1 VLEALACAAAAG
13 GVGGALLVLGGPHP
27 LRLPAPVP
35 SSLSGRLRRSW
46 EAESALVAGV
56 EVPGLTLPRF
66 LLLEAAAAATAG
78 LLGFGL
84 TGLWALAAAGLGAG
98 PAAVRAAAAVRRA
111 ALRRAR
117 QDAVLEAVRM
127 LRHLLES
134 GGVGIQQALQV
145 LALRGPDRLRADF
158 AAIADAAAS
167 GRQREAWIGARA
179 RVAEPMF
186 DLLAAAIEL
195 QRPSGGELTP
205 LFAGLE
211 ESLSGIHEVTRE
223 AEALQVQARGAAA
236 LIVSLPV
243 VFIVVLAGLGSPYL
257 AAYRTA
263 SGEGFLLAMLLA
275 MAGSYA
281 WILAWLRLP
290 SEPRLRLPDA

>member
-1 VLEALACAAAAG
+1 VLEALAGAAAG
-13 GVGGALLVLGGPHP
+13 AGVGGAILILGGPDR
-27 LRLPAPVP
+27 LRLPAAVP
-35 SSLSGRLRRSW
+35 TGLRDKLRRAW
-46 EAESALVAGV
+46 EAEVALVAGV
-56 EVPGLTLPRF
+56 ELPGLTLRRF
-66 LLLEAAAAATAG
+66 VLVEACAATTVA
-78 LLGFGL
+78 LLSLGL
-84 TGLWALAAAGLGAG
+84 TGLWALAAVGLGAG
-98 PAAVRAAAAVRRA
+98 TAAVRAAAAIRRA

-127 LRHLLES
+127 LRHLLET
-134 GGVGIQQALQV
+134 GGVGVQQALQA
-145 LALRGPDRLRADF
+145 LAVRGPDRLRADF
-158 AAIADAAAS
+158 AAIADSAAS

-195 QRPSGGELTP
+195 QRPGGGELTP

-257 AAYRTA
+257 QAYRTVA
-263 SGEGFLLAMLLA
+263 GEVFLLGMLLV

-281 WILAWLRLP
+281 WILARLRLP